1 MNDRL
6 NSIPLKIRKS
16 TVLLWFQG
24 KQKLINLFR
33 FAKYQWNLATIPCST
48 WVKSK
53 LFFHLIPDFWWNP
66 LFTEIVI
73 TSELEMKNL
82 KLKTLNLDGSEK
94 YSTSKY
100 GNDLMKANYKV
111 ISVLL
116 FLTGFG
122 MLWKLLSG
130 RIYRDAL
137 NVIFSNLCGSKM

>member
-1 MNDRL
+1 MPWNLSDFSILYVEFVVVYTKFKQIWTNRL
-6 NSIPLKIRKS
+6 NSIPLKIIRKS
-16 TVLLWFQG
+16 TVLWLFQG

-82 KLKTLNLDGSEK
+82 KLKTLNLTAVK
-94 YSTSKY
+94 NIRRQNMAMTSWRQIIRSY
-100 GNDLMKANYKV
+100 QFCY
-111 ISVLL
+111 
-116 FLTGFG
+116 F
-122 MLWKLLSG
+122 
-130 RIYRDAL
+130 
-137 NVIFSNLCGSKM
+137 

>member
-1 MNDRL
+1 MPWNLSDFSIFYVEFVVVYTKFKQIWTNRL
-6 NSIPLKIRKS
+6 NSIPLKIIRKS
-16 TVLLWFQG
+16 TVLWLFQG

-82 KLKTLNLDGSEK
+82 KLKTLNLTAVK
-94 YSTSKY
+94 NIRRQNMAMTSWRQIIRSY
-100 GNDLMKANYKV
+100 QFCY
-111 ISVLL
+111 
-116 FLTGFG
+116 F
-122 MLWKLLSG
+122 
-130 RIYRDAL
+130 
-137 NVIFSNLCGSKM
+137 

>member
-1 MNDRL
+1 MPWNLSDFSILYVEFVVVYTKFKQIWTNRL
-6 NSIPLKIRKS
+6 NSIPLKIIRKS
-16 TVLLWFQG
+16 TVLWLFQG

-82 KLKTLNLDGSEK
+82 KLKTLNLTAVK
-94 YSTSKY
+94 NIRPQNMAMTSWRQIIRSY
-100 GNDLMKANYKV
+100 QFCY
-111 ISVLL
+111 
-116 FLTGFG
+116 F
-122 MLWKLLSG
+122 
-130 RIYRDAL
+130 
-137 NVIFSNLCGSKM
+137 

>member
-82 KLKTLNLDGSEK
+82 KLKTLNLTAVK
-94 YSTSKY
+94 NIRRQNMAMTSWRQIIRSY
-100 GNDLMKANYKV
+100 QFCYFNGIWN
-111 ISVLL
+111 
-116 FLTGFG
+116 
-122 MLWKLLSG
+122 
-130 RIYRDAL
+130 AL
-137 NVIFSNLCGSKM
+137 EAAFW